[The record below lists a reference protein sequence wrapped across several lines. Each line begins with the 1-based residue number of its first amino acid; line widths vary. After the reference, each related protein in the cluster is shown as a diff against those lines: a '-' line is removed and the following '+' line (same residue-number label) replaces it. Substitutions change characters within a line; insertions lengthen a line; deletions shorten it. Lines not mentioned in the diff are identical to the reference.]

1 MTGSTRL
8 NSFDIRFLLAVVQ
21 SKSLWESSRMPSY
34 ELLQLASPQFYA
46 LLLIGFPT
54 GSFIL
59 LIVVAS
65 EHLAD

>member
-1 MTGSTRL
+1 
-8 NSFDIRFLLAVVQ
+8 
-21 SKSLWESSRMPSY
+21 MPSY

-59 LIVVAS
+59 LIVL
-65 EHLAD
+65 HLNTWQIRGIELLVWALLIDFAC

>member
-1 MTGSTRL
+1 
-8 NSFDIRFLLAVVQ
+8 
-21 SKSLWESSRMPSY
+21 MPSY